1 MNGTDNTAEEDP
13 LLSIDSS
20 SGHTSAPIS
29 SASTSSMTAAN
40 TDDDADD
47 ERRSFQQS
55 SRGDDDTDP
64 ARKHHN
70 RTKITFFGSKRGV
83 WVRHSRLL
91 CLVMVLDLM
100 TMSVQIPSLTAAFE
114 SHGMDLRW
122 QGWVASVYGIIS
134 FFVGPMLGRVSDSV
148 GRVAMLRMSCAGSML
163 GALGSLNATGR
174 WTFIAARTLP
184 ALLKCSLP
192 ISQAYIVDVSQ
203 GSAERSKNLGMLG
216 ASFGVAFVLGPPL
229 GGTAADYDIRL
240 PFVIAF
246 LECVLLYFAL
256 QFLPEPAN
264 KGGASVQLDD
274 GGGGGGVKKN
284 ESSVHDVGKGGG
296 NGGGAD
302 QAEVVTATTTS
313 SSSSSLAWTSTSM
326 KRVSSLTRIKS
337 SLMMP
342 SDHGKAS
349 TLASATSKGAMT
361 RTRSRSS
368 MLMAAAEN
376 GKGKASPDATVGEA
390 RVATGGNGSGGGG
403 GGQGMSLRTSPARA
417 RAKTLTATAIG
428 VASAGAAPAATPG
441 GGGGSSAASGVAG
454 GRLGIF
460 RGPGGRQMG
469 WGFHDRFFLVV
480 AEGIYHTSF
489 APFLTSVLAYPTS
502 TVGMLLS
509 FMGMVA
515 ALTNAFLVGELT
527 KRFGERP
534 LMASSLMVLALG
546 WVMWS
551 TVSGSLPSLLVSL
564 TMAGVG
570 GNVFQTVNKASVA
583 QHAPPELVGTV
594 MGTSAALETFGRS
607 LAGPM
612 SGYLFDAVGAR
623 GVPLS
628 CSCAAAYVAVVL
640 TVRGFADVM
649 RGGEVA
655 GGESGGDGSHRRDN
669 KTYIKRSCTICMSAL
684 E

>member
-1 MNGTDNTAEEDP
+1 MDGTDNTAEEDP
-13 LLSIDSS
+13 LLYIDS
-20 SGHTSAPIS
+20 SGHTSIPS
-29 SASTSSMTAAN
+29 STSTSSMT
-40 TDDDADD
+40 DDDP
-47 ERRSFQQS
+47 ERRSFLA
-55 SRGDDDTDP
+55 DDDAGP
-64 ARKHHN
+64 RKHLLN
-70 RTKITFFGSKRGV
+70 RSKIDFFGSKRGL
-83 WVRHSRLL
+83 WVSHSRLL

-100 TMSVQIPSLTAAFE
+100 TVSVQIPSMTAAFQ

-122 QGWVASVYGIIS
+122 QGWVASVHGIIS
-134 FFVGPMLGRVSDSV
+134 FVVGPMLGRVSDSV
-148 GRVAMLRMSCAGSML
+148 GRVAMLRMSCFGSML
-163 GALGSLNATGR
+163 GAFGCLTATGR

-229 GGTAADYDIRL
+229 GGTAADYDVRL
-240 PFVIAF
+240 PFVISF

-256 QFLPEPAN
+256 QFLPEPAR
-264 KGGASVQLDD
+264 KGGGGSGSSGGDAAGGDIDGMTKSETPNVGK
-274 GGGGGGVKKN
+274 GGGGGG
-284 ESSVHDVGKGGG
+284 GGG
-296 NGGGAD
+296 EDHVAGGGRVD

-313 SSSSSLAWTSTSM
+313 SVFPSPRTTSSM
-326 KRVSSLTRIKS
+326 KRVKSGLLMASSE
-337 SLMMP
+337 
-342 SDHGKAS
+342 HGGKAE
-349 TLASATSKGAMT
+349 APRSAAAAASKGGMK
-361 RTRSRSS
+361 RTRSS
-368 MLMAAAEN
+368 LLVAAAEN
-376 GKGKASPDATVGEA
+376 GKAKGFVDATVGEV
-390 RVATGGNGSGGGG
+390 RGGAGSSGSGGGG
-403 GGQGMSLRTSPARA
+403 GQGLNGRISPGKTRG
-417 RAKTLTATAIG
+417 KTLAPTTVG
-428 VASAGAAPAATPG
+428 VAVAGATPAAAPGGGRVGGMVPG
-441 GGGGSSAASGVAG
+441 GGGG
-454 GRLGIF
+454 RLSIF

-489 APFLTSVLAYPTS
+489 SPFLTSVLAYPTS

-509 FMGMVA
+509 YMGMVS

-546 WVMWS
+546 WVTWS
-551 TVSGSLPSLLVSL
+551 AVSGSLLSILASL

-594 MGTSAALETFGRS
+594 MGMSAALETFGRS
-607 LAGPM
+607 LAGPT

-628 CSCAAAYVAVVL
+628 CSCAAAYVAMVL
-640 TVRGFADVM
+640 TIRGFAAIV
-649 RGGEVA
+649 RGEEA
-655 GGESGGDGSHRRDN
+655 AGGDGRGEGPHKKRS
-669 KTYIKRSCTICMSAL
+669 KIYIKRK
-684 E
+684 